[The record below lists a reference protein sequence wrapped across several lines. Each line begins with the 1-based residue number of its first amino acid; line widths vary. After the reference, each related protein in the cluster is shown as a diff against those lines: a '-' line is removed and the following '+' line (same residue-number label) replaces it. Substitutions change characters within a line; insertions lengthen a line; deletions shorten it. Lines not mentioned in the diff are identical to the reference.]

1 MSRMG
6 RRISVTVK
14 PSSKSPSVT
23 QLTESEFRV
32 AVREPAQDGKANR
45 ALIELLA
52 DHFRIAKSAIKIV
65 HGLHSRHKLIEVD

>member
-1 MSRMG
+1 MG

-23 QLTESEFRV
+23 ELTEDAFHA
-32 AVREPAQDGKANR
+32 AVREPSRDGKANR

-52 DHFRIAKSAIKIV
+52 RHFGIAKSTIKIV
-65 HGLHSRHKLIEVD
+65 RGHRSRHKIIDLA

>member
-1 MSRMG
+1 MG

-14 PSSKSPSVT
+14 PNSKSPSVT

-32 AVREPAQDGKANR
+32 AVRAPSQDGKANR

-52 DHFRIAKSAIKIV
+52 DHLGIAKSTIKIV
-65 HGLHSRHKLIEVD
+65 RGHHSRHKVIEVG

>member
-1 MSRMG
+1 MG

-52 DHFRIAKSAIKIV
+52 DHFRIAKSTIKIV
-65 HGLHSRHKLIEVD
+65 RGHRSRHKIIDLA

>member
-1 MSRMG
+1 MG

-23 QLTESEFRV
+23 KLTEDAFHA
-32 AVREPAQDGKANR
+32 AVREPSRDGKANR

-52 DHFRIAKSAIKIV
+52 RHFGIAKSTIKIV
-65 HGLHSRHKLIEVD
+65 RGLHSRHKLIEVD

>member
-1 MSRMG
+1 MSCMR

-52 DHFRIAKSAIKIV
+52 DHFRIAKSTIKIV
-65 HGLHSRHKLIEVD
+65 RGLHSRHKLIEVD